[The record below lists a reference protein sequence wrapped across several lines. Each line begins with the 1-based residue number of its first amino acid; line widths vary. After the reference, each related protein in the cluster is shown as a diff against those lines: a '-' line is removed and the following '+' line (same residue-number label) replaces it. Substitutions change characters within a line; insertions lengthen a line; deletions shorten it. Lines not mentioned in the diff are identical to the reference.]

1 MLEALR
7 SRGPRYWA
15 TVCAYSVLAALVIGI
30 PTRVIPNHWF
40 SRMTPTR
47 PEDYLFL
54 AVSAALLGMT
64 LALGRQDALDARR
77 PLRSGLATFLA
88 VGCPIC
94 NKVVVAL
101 LGVGGALSWFAPLQP
116 VLGTAA
122 VVLLTIGLRQ
132 RLRDVQSGT
141 CSKRRPPPPAIER
154 PNQQPTTVDA

>member
-1 MLEALR
+1 MLETLR

-15 TVCAYSVLAALVIGI
+15 TACGYSVLAALVIGI

-47 PEDYLFL
+47 LEDYLFL
-54 AVSAALLGMT
+54 GVSVALLGMT
-64 LALGRQDALDARR
+64 VALGRQGALDARR
-77 PLRSGLATFLA
+77 PLGSGLATFLA

-122 VVLLTIGLRQ
+122 VVLLAIGLRQ
-132 RLRDVQSGT
+132 RLREVRSGT
-141 CSKRRPPPPAIER
+141 CPTRRQPPPETDTADRQPAII
-154 PNQQPTTVDA
+154 AA